1 MNENPYPQS
10 MVPRDRSAQ
19 TIPAITLSENLDT
32 EYESVDSTVDVDHSS
47 INLTD
52 TSVISLETKN
62 DDKIENCA
70 NTAHECPSCTD
81 YEPWDAHILSR
92 TLATIAE
99 RDYDMNATEVQNKG
113 EPSLGKFIMALGI
126 QRSPSKILSAS
137 STSTTSTT
145 STSSSS
151 ICVTP
156 LEAMYDAVT
165 VEIDDV
171 EVFES
176 EGSRNGYNA
185 EVGEQRSSCI
195 FCLSLGLLL
204 LMLTLV
210 FILTL
215 VL

>member
-1 MNENPYPQS
+1 
-10 MVPRDRSAQ
+10 MVPRDCSAQ
-19 TIPAITLSENLDT
+19 SIPAITTSENLDI
-32 EYESVDSTVDVDHSS
+32 EYESVDSTVDVYHFS

-52 TSVISLETKN
+52 TSVIPIETKN
-62 DDKIENCA
+62 DDEIENYTK
-70 NTAHECPSCTD
+70 TAHEGPSCTD

-92 TLATIAE
+92 TLTTIAE

-137 STSTTSTT
+137 TTSTTSTI

-156 LEAMYDAVT
+156 LEAMYDAVI
-165 VEIDDV
+165 VESDDV
-171 EVFES
+171 ELLES
-176 EGSRNGYNA
+176 EGSRNGFNA
-185 EVGEQRSSCI
+185 EVGEQRPSCI
-195 FCLSLGLLL
+195 FCLSLGSLL